1 MFAAPRAPSGSV
13 ENEYAVKKSC
23 MFYKHKKYIPVMLA
37 KIKKKKKKNL
47 QKRKFRTWWCFRL
60 FWIYSNF
67 FFKFHLFDFPDELSN
82 QLS

>member
-37 KIKKKKKKNL
+37 KIKKKKIY
-47 QKRKFRTWWCFRL
+47 KRENFGLGGVFACFE
-60 FWIYSNF
+60 FIQTF
-67 FFKFHLFDFPDELSN
+67 F
-82 QLS
+82 

>member
-37 KIKKKKKKNL
+37 KIKKKKKSTKEKISDLVVFSLVLNL
-47 QKRKFRTWWCFRL
+47 FKL
-60 FWIYSNF
+60 
-67 FFKFHLFDFPDELSN
+67 FFKISFV
-82 QLS
+82 